1 MPKKRKEGNVNTTMS
16 LSWSDKNRL
25 RRLGRKI
32 KTTKNGDVYEADSV
46 IIHRV
51 IEYYHSMHP
60 SEIKSKTTSTYPLK
74 IQDESQ
80 QGYSLVESNL
90 S

>member
-46 IIHRV
+46 IVHRI
-51 IEYYHSMHP
+51 IEYYYSMHP
-60 SEIKSKTTSTYPLK
+60 SEVKSKTTSTYPLK
-74 IQDESQ
+74 NQGEARL
-80 QGYSLVESNL
+80 GYSLVES
-90 S
+90 SSV